1 MTRRQRLGFSSPA
14 GGIGNGH
21 KHLGKP
27 LALAPQRTLRP
38 GHLLCSGL
46 QNLPGWR
53 AVPKSIPGAQRNEL
67 WCGRARKSCGHV
79 QLQLK
84 PF

>member
-1 MTRRQRLGFSSPA
+1 MTRRESQGLSRPA

-21 KHLGKP
+21 QHLGKP
-27 LALAPQRTLRP
+27 TGTGSTAHPTA
-38 GHLLCSGL
+38 GHLLCSRL
-46 QNLPGWR
+46 RYLPGWR
-53 AVPKSIPGAQRNEL
+53 AVPKSIPGARRNEL
-67 WCGRARKSCGHV
+67 WCGRTRKSCGHV

>member
-1 MTRRQRLGFSSPA
+1 MTRRQSQGLSRPA

-27 LALAPQRTLRP
+27 TGTGSTAHPTS
-38 GHLLCSGL
+38 GHLLCSRL
-46 QNLPGWR
+46 RNLPGWR
-53 AVPKSIPGAQRNEL
+53 EVPKSIPGAHP
-67 WCGRARKSCGHV
+67 WCAEKCTRKSCGHV